1 MMSVVLWV
9 VPKSGPRLTGATSSG
24 HGADPCPQVPCPVP
38 GDPCPVSPPG
48 WRVPDGACRVARAEG
63 RVSLAHA
70 IAHRWAAFEMR
81 PGRCHGEMA
90 SRSFRVL
97 TQEGPSHDVRRAS
110 PIILKLSPAVSYSP
124 TGSPLQ
130 YHRR

>member
-24 HGADPCPQVPCPVP
+24 HGPDPCPQVPCPVP
-38 GDPCPVSPPG
+38 GDPCPATPRGWPVR
-48 WRVPDGACRVARAEG
+48 WRVPSGACRGPGLPCPRDRPSMSG
-63 RVSLAHA
+63 L
-70 IAHRWAAFEMR
+70 EMR

-90 SRSFRVL
+90 SRSSRVL
-97 TQEGPSHDVRRAS
+97 TRKGPPHDVRRAS
-110 PIILKLSPAVSYSP
+110 PIIPKLSPAVSYSP